1 MRTGCRAARNQLL
14 KDVMRDYG
22 YLEYMGMGIP
32 RKIIQGMRLHNG
44 TGPGLVED
52 QEQFILRLFA

>member
-1 MRTGCRAARNQLL
+1 
-14 KDVMRDYG
+14 
-22 YLEYMGMGIP
+22 MGIP

-44 TGPGLVED
+44 TEPGLVED